1 MAELCCNIGTFSC
14 QQNRRLENAFVE
26 ENTADPTPVETK
38 EQDSLIEATS
48 RDHED
53 EEDSIKQLKQKVRIS
68 NTVVYT
74 VKKG

>member
-1 MAELCCNIGTFSC
+1 
-14 QQNRRLENAFVE
+14 VE
-26 ENTADPTPVETK
+26 ENIADSNPVETK

-48 RDHED
+48 RDQED